1 MFVLQQ
7 ENFALNKYKGHM
19 HLLSMLHKFDAEGV
33 NLTYQTMFPFRPTRH
48 LVSYKVM
55 V

>member
-33 NLTYQTMFPFRPTRH
+33 NLTYQTMFPF
-48 LVSYKVM
+48 
-55 V
+55 